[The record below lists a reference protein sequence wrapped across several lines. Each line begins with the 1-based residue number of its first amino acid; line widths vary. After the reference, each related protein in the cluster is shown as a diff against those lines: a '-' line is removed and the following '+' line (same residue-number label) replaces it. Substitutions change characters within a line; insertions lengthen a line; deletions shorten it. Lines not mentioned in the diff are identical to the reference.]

1 MSFFKFASPDAVY
14 EWHFTPNTKELD
26 ANVQDKKHGGSQKA
40 CPSLTDAVNT
50 EAFPVARNSVNKSCF
65 EINTE
70 DGTTRKKCTTLKCC
84 ISQTHQAQ

>member
-14 EWHFTPNTKELD
+14 EWHFTPNTEELD

-50 EAFPVARNSVNKSCF
+50 EASRWPETRSTNPALKS
-65 EINTE
+65 
-70 DGTTRKKCTTLKCC
+70 TLK
-84 ISQTHQAQ
+84 TAQPERNAQH